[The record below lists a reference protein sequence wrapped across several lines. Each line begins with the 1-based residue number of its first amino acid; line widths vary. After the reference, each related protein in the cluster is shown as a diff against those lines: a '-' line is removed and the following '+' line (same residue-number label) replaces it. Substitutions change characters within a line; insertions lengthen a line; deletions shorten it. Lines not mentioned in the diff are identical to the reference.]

1 MAPITNESLP
11 YIYPKQAYPTSS
23 KARLALGEA
32 SDLAALGQREKA
44 IAVLDN
50 AITADDPNPY
60 LYYNRGYYHCLEA
73 NFEKAILDYQS
84 CLDLEPTNPTAWN
97 CYGYALARNGQ
108 QHAAIRAYSQA
119 IDQHPTEGASYFLR
133 AASFLMAGDLTRMLA
148 DMDAGKLRNGVVQ
161 RRLISEV
168 INS

>member
-23 KARLALGEA
+23 MARLALGEA

-60 LYYNRGYYHCLEA
+60 LYYNRGYYHSLEA

-84 CLDLEPTNPTAWN
+84 CLGLEPHNPTAWN
-97 CYGYALARNGQ
+97 CYGYVLARSGQ
-108 QHAAIRAYSQA
+108 HYAAIRAYSQA
-119 IDQHPTEGASYFLR
+119 IDQHPSEGAQYFLR
-133 AASFLMAGDLTRMLA
+133 AASFLLAGDLTCMLA
-148 DMDAGKLRNGVVQ
+148 DIDAGKLWNGVVQ
-161 RRLISEV
+161 RRLIGEV
-168 INS
+168 LDS